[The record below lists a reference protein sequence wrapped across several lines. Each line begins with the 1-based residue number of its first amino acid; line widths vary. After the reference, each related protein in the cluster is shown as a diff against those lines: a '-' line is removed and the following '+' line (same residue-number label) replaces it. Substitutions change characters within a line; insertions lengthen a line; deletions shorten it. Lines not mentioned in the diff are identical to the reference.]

1 MPRLSRMAEKTQDS
15 AVSRNL
21 MLLCMGTGILLI
33 ASQWRQMTALP
44 GAVLSKIQTS
54 SWVKPEP
61 TLTKLSS
68 KVATAKSLKLVVDLS
83 DRRVYVYENTLVK
96 ISYPVAVGQPGWETP
111 IGTFK
116 VSQKY
121 QNPVWQHPITGEK
134 VLPGKKNP
142 LGKWWIGFGS
152 VGDLLIGFHG
162 TNDETLVGQPVSH
175 GCLRMRNSDIGKLYQ
190 QTSAGTVVTVR
201 P

>member
-33 ASQWRQMTALP
+33 ASQWQQITVLP
-44 GAVLSKIQTS
+44 GTVLSKIQTS
-54 SWVKPEP
+54 NWVKPEP
-61 TLTKLSS
+61 TLTKPHL
-68 KVATAKSLKLVVDLS
+68 KVATAKSLRLVVDLS

>member
-1 MPRLSRMAEKTQDS
+1 
-15 AVSRNL
+15 
-21 MLLCMGTGILLI
+21 MLLCMGTGVLLI
-33 ASQWRQMTALP
+33 VSQWQPITALP
-44 GAVLSKIQTS
+44 SRVLFKIQS
-54 SWVKPEP
+54 FPWAKSEP
-61 TLTKLSS
+61 TLTKPSS
-68 KVATAKSLKLVVDLS
+68 NVADAKTLRLVVDLS
-83 DRRVYVYENTLVK
+83 DRRVYVYENKLVK

-152 VGDLLIGFHG
+152 VGNLLIGFHG

-175 GCLRMRNSDIGKLYQ
+175 GCLRMRNSDIGQLYQ
-190 QTSAGTVVTVR
+190 RTSAGTVVTVR

>member
-33 ASQWRQMTALP
+33 ASQWRQIAALP
-44 GAVLSKIQTS
+44 GTILSKIQVS
-54 SWVKPEP
+54 NWVKSE
-61 TLTKLSS
+61 LVTKPSP
-68 KVATAKSLKLVVDLS
+68 KVADVKSVRLVVDLS

-190 QTSAGTVVTVR
+190 QTSAGTVVIVR

>member
-1 MPRLSRMAEKTQDS
+1 MAEKTQDS

-33 ASQWRQMTALP
+33 ASQWRQITALP
-44 GAVLSKIQTS
+44 GTILSKIQVS
-54 SWVKPEP
+54 NWVKPE
-61 TLTKLSS
+61 LVTKPSS
-68 KVATAKSLKLVVDLS
+68 KVADVKSVRLVVDLS

>member
-1 MPRLSRMAEKTQDS
+1 MPRLSRMAEKTQYS
-15 AVSRNL
+15 GVSRNL

-33 ASQWRQMTALP
+33 ASQWRQMTVLP
-44 GAVLSKIQTS
+44 GAVLSKIQTF

-61 TLTKLSS
+61 PLTKPSL
-68 KVATAKSLKLVVDLS
+68 KVATAKSLRLVVDLS
-83 DRRVYVYENTLVK
+83 DRRVYVYENTLIK
-96 ISYPVAVGQPGWETP
+96 TSYPVAVGQPGWETP